1 MADFDKDLQYLLKT
15 SKDAVK
21 ILRSNAE
28 YFEAQGKEAQA
39 ERDAMR
45 WLSLA
50 IQLVEYDL
58 LEPEETRHELR
69 RERVKL

>member
-1 MADFDKDLQYLLKT
+1 MVDFDKDLQYLLKT

-28 YFEAQGKEAQA
+28 YFEAQGKDAQA

-58 LEPEETRHELR
+58 FESEEPRHELR